1 MIAYGLWAIALRVD
15 ILSLPRQHTTRKCA
29 SKRAVRNPL
38 SYTKRYDSAPRPRG
52 FLRRLVWDAGEK
64 WDVIGSGGG
73 KRSRRIHGSAG
84 AHRHA
89 ARGDS
94 GEARLMVRQRR
105 IALGLVE
112 AALGRYMSV

>member
-1 MIAYGLWAIALRVD
+1 MIAYGLWAFALRVD

-105 IALGLVE
+105 IAIGLVE